1 MSDPFV
7 HLRVAS
13 GYSLR
18 YGASQPAALVDAAA
32 DAEMDTLA
40 ITDRDG
46 LYGAVKFARACQRT
60 GIAPVV
66 GVDHTMADGSRTVSL
81 ATSRQGWAS
90 LCRLTSAVHLAGER
104 GKPRCTPEAMAGH
117 DDLVVMLGDDSDLGR
132 VLATGSDD
140 EAEQVLNRWLDVVP
154 RHRLALAVTNHHA
167 PGRGPG
173 SAALA
178 GRMLAFADSRGVTGV
193 LANAVRMAG
202 KHLAPTV
209 DVLDASRRLVPLDV
223 RNVDRRNAEGYL
235 KTGKEMLAAADE
247 VARLAGR
254 RDAERLIGDT
264 RGLAIRARLDPRA
277 DIGLGE
283 IHLPE
288 FDVLDVRGSAPDAMT
303 ALKLRC
309 EAGIAARYGTS
320 RVAVDSRLADELEV
334 IDTLGFA
341 TYFLTVAEVVAMI
354 GRLGIRCA
362 ARGSGAGSL
371 VNYLLGISGVDP
383 IRYGLLMERFLSPL
397 RQVLPDIDVDV
408 ESARRTEIY
417 DAILN
422 VFGGDRVACVAM
434 METYRVRH
442 AIRDVGAAL
451 SLPPREIDAI
461 AKAFPHIRAADARAA
476 LRDLPELR
484 AAGLGERRL
493 DVLFSLVESL
503 DGLPRHVALH
513 PCGVLL
519 SDTTLLDRT
528 PVEASFGGFP
538 MSQFDKNDV
547 EELGLLKLDVLGIRM
562 QSAMAHALTEIRRV
576 ENVEVDVDALA
587 PYDDPDTYDMIGKSV
602 TLGCFQIESP
612 GQRELVGKFGPSDF
626 SDIIIDISLFRPGPV
641 KSEMVVPFLEARQ
654 GWRAPGYLHP
664 DLIPAL
670 SETGGVVVFHE
681 QVIQIIAIMTGC
693 TLAQGDEARR
703 ALGRP
708 DSQADVK
715 RWFIPTTL
723 GRGYSR
729 PVVDRIWFVL
739 ESFASFGV
747 WKAHAAAVALPT
759 YQSAWLKR
767 HYPAHFLS
775 GVLTHDPGMY
785 PKRLIL
791 EEARRCGIAVLGL
804 DVNISDDAYRV
815 EKLSSLDG
823 VESGAAAEPDAL
835 AAPSRS
841 SGRMRPLDLP
851 DAHHTGF
858 GHPAPPLRSSVLL
871 LPDSSVETTLEAGR
885 EIASD
890 SGAFGA
896 SEAGETSTSD
906 AISRAEGLTG
916 SIDGVAEPDLPRASG
931 SVAAPEAGREIASD
945 SGAFGASEAEET
957 STSDAISRAGVS
969 TGSTDGRPR
978 PDLPTRGRRLTP
990 GDGLP
995 DGRGY
1000 GIRLS
1005 LADVKGITE
1014 AEIARIVAGRPYHSL
1029 TDFWQRTG
1037 NPSDITE
1044 RLALAGAFDAL
1055 YGIDGPTAVRRRG
1068 QITRRDLMLAVA
1080 DLERADRAHARAHGR
1095 ARGLRARRP
1104 AEAGGD
1110 PRELARRQAQGA
1122 KPVTA
1127 QEIQLPLD
1135 FSEPP
1140 GVDLSTSDPGGLHQ
1154 PGDVVPTGLAELS
1167 DSERLG
1173 AELEIIGLDASRHL
1187 LTAYL
1192 PFLDAIGVTFAA
1204 DLLSR
1209 RSRGEVLIGGV
1220 KVATQTPPV
1229 RSGRRVVFLTVDDST
1244 GPADATFFEDAQ
1256 GPYAATVFNSW
1267 LLLVRGELRR
1277 TGPRGVSV
1285 RATGAWDLTV
1295 LHHQYSQALAETG
1308 DSEVAL
1314 TRVRQLMAEVPDGY
1328 GVGDAEGRRRVLVHA
1343 SGFQQSPYADV
1354 KPAGESIASAPRKLW
1369 HSSPGSSGR

>member
-18 YGASQPAALVDAAA
+18 YGASQPSALVDAAA

-40 ITDRDG
+40 LTDRDG
-46 LYGAVKFARACQRT
+46 LYGAVKFARACLRT
-60 GIAPVV
+60 GIAPVI
-66 GVDHTMADGSRTVSL
+66 GVDHSMADGSRAVSL
-81 ATSRQGWAS
+81 ATSRRGWAS
-90 LCRLTSAVHLAGER
+90 LCRLTSQVHLAGER
-104 GKPRCTPEAMAGH
+104 GRPRCTPEAIAGH

-132 VLATGSDD
+132 ALAADD
-140 EAEQVLNRWLDVVP
+140 NDGAERSLHRWLDAVD
-154 RHRLALAVTNHHA
+154 RHRLAVAVTNQHVA
-167 PGRGPG
+167 GRGVG

-178 GRMLAFADSRGVTGV
+178 GRMLAFADAHGLTGV
-193 LANAVRMAG
+193 LANGVRMTG

-209 DVLDASRRLVPLDV
+209 DVLDASRRLVPLDA

-235 KTGKEMLAAADE
+235 KSGKELLAAAE
-247 VARLAGR
+247 QVAALAGR

-264 RGLAIRARLDPRA
+264 RLLATRARLDPRA

-309 EAGIAARYGTS
+309 EAGVAARYGTS
-320 RVAVDSRLADELEV
+320 TPAVEARLADELAV
-334 IDTLGFA
+334 IEALGFA

-397 RQVLPDIDVDV
+397 RQVLPDIDIDV

-417 DAILN
+417 DAILD

-493 DVLFSLVESL
+493 EVLFQLVESL

-538 MSQFDKNDV
+538 MSQFDKDDV
-547 EELGLLKLDVLGIRM
+547 EDLGLLKLDVLGIRM
-562 QSAMAHALTEIRRV
+562 QSAMAHAIEEIRRV
-576 ENVEVDVDALA
+576 EGTEVDVDVLA

-641 KSEMVVPFLEARQ
+641 KSEMVVPFLETRQ
-654 GWRAPGYLHP
+654 GWSRPRYLHP
-664 DLIPAL
+664 DLVPAL
-670 SETGGVVVFHE
+670 AETGGVVVFHE

-708 DSQADVK
+708 DTQADVK
-715 RWFIPTTL
+715 RWFMPTVL
-723 GRGYSR
+723 GRGY
-729 PVVDRIWFVL
+729 DRTVAEKVWFVL
-739 ESFASFGV
+739 ESFASFGFC
-747 WKAHAAAVALPT
+747 KAHAAAFALPT

-767 HYPAHFLS
+767 HYPAHFLA

-791 EEARRCGIAVLGL
+791 EEARRCGIAILGL
-804 DVNISDDAYRV
+804 DVNVSDEAYRV
-815 EKLSSLDG
+815 EKLTELFP
-823 VESGAAAEPDAL
+823 VASGAAAD
-835 AAPSRS
+835 
-841 SGRMRPLDLP
+841 
-851 DAHHTGF
+851 
-858 GHPAPPLRSSVLL
+858 PPPQTHGSFSPGNR
-871 LPDSSVETTLEAGR
+871 
-885 EIASD
+885 
-890 SGAFGA
+890 
-896 SEAGETSTSD
+896 TSH
-906 AISRAEGLTG
+906 
-916 SIDGVAEPDLPRASG
+916 
-931 SVAAPEAGREIASD
+931 
-945 SGAFGASEAEET
+945 
-957 STSDAISRAGVS
+957 
-969 TGSTDGRPR
+969 
-978 PDLPTRGRRLTP
+978 RLTP

-1005 LADVKGITE
+1005 LADVKGITA

-1029 TDFWQRTG
+1029 SDFWRRTG

-1055 YGIDGPTAVRRRG
+1055 YGIEAPGAVRRRG
-1068 QITRRDLMLAVA
+1068 AVTRRDLLLAVA

-1095 ARGLRARRP
+1095 ARGLKPARRV
-1104 AEAGGD
+1104 EAGDD
-1110 PRELARRQAQGA
+1110 PLERARRQAQGA
-1122 KPVTA
+1122 RPVA
-1127 QEIQLPLD
+1127 PQEIQLPLD
-1135 FSEPP
+1135 FGEPDEAGP
-1140 GVDLSTSDPGGLHQ
+1140 DELDQVHPDRLH
-1154 PGDVVPTGLAELS
+1154 PDRRTPADVAPTGLAELS
-1167 DSERLG
+1167 DAERLS

-1187 LTAYL
+1187 LTDHL
-1192 PFLDAIGVTFAA
+1192 PFLDALGVTFAA

-1209 RSRGEVLIGGV
+1209 RSHGEVLIAGV

-1295 LHHQYSQALAETG
+1295 LHSLYSQALAETG
-1308 DSEVAL
+1308 ETDAAL
-1314 TRVRQLMAEVPDGY
+1314 GRVREAMAEVPDGF
-1328 GVGDAEGRRRVLVHA
+1328 GVGDADGRRRVLVHA

-1354 KPAGESIASAPRKLW
+1354 KPAGENITSRKLW
-1369 HSSPGSSGR
+1369 HTSPGSSGR

>member
-18 YGASQPAALVDAAA
+18 YGASQPTALVDAAA

-46 LYGAVKFARACQRT
+46 LYGAVKFARACQRS

-66 GVDHTMADGSRTVSL
+66 GVDHTMADGSRAVSL

-132 VLATGSDD
+132 ALAGGSDD
-140 EAEQVLNRWLDVVP
+140 EAEQVLYRWLDVVP
-154 RHRLALAVTNHHA
+154 RHRLALAVTNQHA
-167 PGRGPG
+167 PGRGAG

-178 GRMLAFADSRGVTGV
+178 GRMLAFADSRGITGV
-193 LANAVRMAG
+193 LTNSVRMAG

-264 RGLAIRARLDPRA
+264 RGLAIRSRLDPRA

-320 RVAVDSRLADELEV
+320 DAVVDARLADELEV

-354 GRLGIRCA
+354 ARLGIRCA

-576 ENVEVDVDALA
+576 EGVEVDVDVLA

-654 GWRAPGYLHP
+654 GWRDPGYLHP

-670 SETGGVVVFHE
+670 AETGGVVVFHE
-681 QVIQIIAIMTGC
+681 QVIQIISIMTGC

-703 ALGRP
+703 AMGRS

-715 RWFIPTTL
+715 RWFIPTVL

-729 PVVDRIWFVL
+729 PVVDRVWFVL
-739 ESFASFGV
+739 EAFASFGFC
-747 WKAHAAAVALPT
+747 KAHAAAFALPT

-815 EKLSSLDG
+815 EKLWSIETPP
-823 VESGAAAEPDAL
+823 VEL
-835 AAPSRS
+835 
-841 SGRMRPLDLP
+841 
-851 DAHHTGF
+851 
-858 GHPAPPLRSSVLL
+858 
-871 LPDSSVETTLEAGR
+871 VETTLA
-885 EIASD
+885 
-890 SGAFGA
+890 
-896 SEAGETSTSD
+896 
-906 AISRAEGLTG
+906 
-916 SIDGVAEPDLPRASG
+916 DGVAGEGGLDLSQPA
-931 SVAAPEAGREIASD
+931 SVAGSLGGQTHPRLESSPPPPASVHARGGR
-945 SGAFGASEAEET
+945 
-957 STSDAISRAGVS
+957 
-969 TGSTDGRPR
+969 GRPVETLDFDTLNQPVVETLDFDR
-978 PDLPTRGRRLTP
+978 LDQSGLRKPDLPTRGRRLTP

-1068 QITRRDLMLAVA
+1068 QITRRDLLLAVA

-1095 ARGLRARRP
+1095 ARGLRAPRP
-1104 AEAGGD
+1104 SDATSD
-1110 PRELARRQAQGA
+1110 PRELARRQAQSA
-1122 KPVTA
+1122 KPVA
-1127 QEIQLPLD
+1127 PQEIQLPLD
-1135 FSEPP
+1135 FTETVGTETVCGSGFDEDMMMSPAESASERGSALRGEGSSRGEPWSGAEAA
-1140 GVDLSTSDPGGLHQ
+1140 GVPSTDPAGV

-1295 LHHQYSQALAETG
+1295 LHHQYTSALAETG
-1308 DSEVAL
+1308 DSEIAL
-1314 TRVRQLMAEVPDGY
+1314 TRVRQLMAEVPDGF
-1328 GVGDAEGRRRVLVHA
+1328 GVGDADGRRRVLVHA

>member
-60 GIAPVV
+60 GVAPVV
-66 GVDHTMADGSRTVSL
+66 GVDHSMADGSRAVSL

-132 VLATGSDD
+132 ALAQKSPG
-140 EAEQVLNRWLDVVP
+140 EAERVLHRWLDLVD
-154 RHRLALAVTNHHA
+154 RHNLAIAVTNQHA
-167 PGRGPG
+167 PGRGTG

-178 GRMLAFADSRGVTGV
+178 GRMLGFADAHGINGV
-193 LANAVRMAG
+193 LTNAVRMAG

-209 DVLDASRRLVPLDV
+209 DVLDASRRLVPLDA
-223 RNVDRRNAEGYL
+223 RNIDRRNAEGYL

-254 RDAERLIGDT
+254 RDTERLIGDT
-264 RGLAIRARLDPRA
+264 RMLATRARLDPRA

-320 RVAVDSRLADELEV
+320 SPAIEQRLADELDV
-334 IDTLGFA
+334 ICSLGFA
-341 TYFLTVAEVVAMI
+341 TYFLTVAEVVGMI

-383 IRYGLLMERFLSPL
+383 IRYGLIMERFLSPL

-417 DAILN
+417 DAILD
-422 VFGGDRVACVAM
+422 VFGGERVACVAM

-538 MSQFDKNDV
+538 MSQFDKDDV

-576 ENVEVDVDALA
+576 EGEEVDVDALA
-587 PYDDPDTYDMIGKSV
+587 PFDDPETYDMIGKAV

-612 GQRELVGKFGPSDF
+612 GQRELVGKFGPADF
-626 SDIIIDISLFRPGPV
+626 TDIIIDISLFRPGPV
-641 KSEMVVPFLEARQ
+641 KSEMVVPFLEAKQ
-654 GWRAPGYLHP
+654 GWKPAMYLHP

-670 SETGGVVVFHE
+670 AETGGVVVFHE
-681 QVIQIIAIMTGC
+681 QVIQIISIMTGC

-703 ALGRP
+703 ALGRF

-715 RWFIPTTL
+715 RWFVPTTL
-723 GRGYSR
+723 GRGYSQK
-729 PVVDRIWFVL
+729 VVDRAWFVL
-739 ESFASFGV
+739 ESFASFGFC
-747 WKAHAAAVALPT
+747 KAHAAAFALPT

-791 EEARRCGIAVLGL
+791 EEARRCGIVILGL
-804 DVNISDDAYRV
+804 DVNVSDGAYRV
-815 EKLSSLDG
+815 EKLYASPVEFTSPVELVETHGGGGGGGLDSRKPASVAGSLGGQTHPDLESSPPPPPSLSLMETVLS
-823 VESGAAAEPDAL
+823 VE
-835 AAPSRS
+835 PSV
-841 SGRMRPLDLP
+841 GRAGRDQ
-851 DAHHTGF
+851 
-858 GHPAPPLRSSVLL
+858 
-871 LPDSSVETTLEAGR
+871 SSVELVE
-885 EIASD
+885 
-890 SGAFGA
+890 
-896 SEAGETSTSD
+896 
-906 AISRAEGLTG
+906 TG
-916 SIDGVAEPDLPRASG
+916 SRQAQPADGSGFRQPQPVGRTPDLP
-931 SVAAPEAGREIASD
+931 V
-945 SGAFGASEAEET
+945 
-957 STSDAISRAGVS
+957 
-969 TGSTDGRPR
+969 
-978 PDLPTRGRRLTP
+978 RGRRLTP

-1029 TDFWQRTG
+1029 SDFWQRTG

-1044 RLALAGAFDAL
+1044 RLALAGGFDAM
-1055 YGIDGPTAVRRRG
+1055 YGIDAPSAVRRRG

-1080 DLERADRAHARAHGR
+1080 DLERADRAHAKAHGR
-1095 ARGLRARRP
+1095 ARGLRAARRT
-1104 AEAGGD
+1104 ELSGTD
-1110 PRELARRQAQGA
+1110 PRDQARRQAQTA
-1122 KPVTA
+1122 KPVLA

-1135 FSEPP
+1135 FTEELDEVANEPP
-1140 GVDLSTSDPGGLHQ
+1140 STPDTTRKWPA
-1154 PGDVVPTGLAELS
+1154 DVTPTGLAELS

-1187 LTAYL
+1187 LTGYL
-1192 PFLDAIGVTFAA
+1192 PFLDAIGATFAA

-1209 RSRGEVLIGGV
+1209 RSRGEVIIAGV

-1285 RATGAWDLTV
+1285 RATGAWDLTI
-1295 LHHQYSQALAETG
+1295 LHNLFTQGLAETG
-1308 DSEVAL
+1308 DSEQAL
-1314 TRVRQLMAEVPDGY
+1314 HRVRESMAEVPDGF
-1328 GVGDAEGRRRVLVHA
+1328 GVGDADGRRRVLVHA

-1354 KPAGESIASAPRKLW
+1354 KPAGENVASAPRKLW
-1369 HSSPGSSGR
+1369 HSSPGSSGP